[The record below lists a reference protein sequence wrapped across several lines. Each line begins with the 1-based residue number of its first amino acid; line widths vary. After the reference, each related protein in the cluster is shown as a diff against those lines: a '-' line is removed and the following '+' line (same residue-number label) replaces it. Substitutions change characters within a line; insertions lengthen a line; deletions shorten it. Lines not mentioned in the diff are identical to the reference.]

1 MSRNTVADASVRTTD
16 ARESES
22 DDAEPVRRATRIMR
36 LAKLTVTTVA
46 ALVGVAKALGL
57 L

>member
-1 MSRNTVADASVRTTD
+1 MRRNTAADANVRTTD
-16 ARESES
+16 TGESES
-22 DDAEPVRRATRIMR
+22 DDGRPVRRATRIMR
-36 LAKLTVTTVA
+36 LAKLTVTTLA